1 MLTWDLIS
9 KSPIRYPISMLLAFL
24 ILTSTPVIIY
34 NQKRR
39 FEKNKLESKVVVR
52 MLHQVLQFL
61 DPNEADELLLDD

>member
-1 MLTWDLIS
+1 
-9 KSPIRYPISMLLAFL
+9 MLLAFL